1 VKIYALPPIISA
13 VAYLLVGLL
22 VYSRKKPNPVNN
34 SFAIMLLCVS
44 MWNIDWAG
52 LISAPNANFA
62 QRWGSIFRIPMLFI
76 PPTFLHFAVLFTNPQ
91 GFSPRI
97 RKILLIF
104 YSLSCFLAVFSWTH
118 YFVEDVIVHP
128 WGYTFKGGPLYF
140 LFLLQFIIGIVFAFS
155 YMARGY
161 TSADSYHRQRLKYF
175 FLATGVSFALG
186 SLNFL
191 PILFGM
197 RTYPIGSIAVTVGL
211 FIATYSV
218 VQHRLMDVS
227 VFMAKGLGYILSI
240 FILGIPALVAMIF
253 LEKYYFRQMDLSF
266 SLLLVAIGIA
276 AVLVFPKIKERMDQA
291 MQQIIVRDKYF
302 YHRVLEDFSRSLVTM
317 VDLNRLLRMLAQTVE
332 RSMGVSCISIFLYN
346 PEKDIFRSSLAR
358 GSPENNME
366 NTSFKSADPCLHWLQ
381 ERKEAVVRAELERN
395 PRSREEKELLN
406 MMMRLQAE
414 VCLPLIYMDRLI
426 GFINLGHKMQEE
438 MYYREDLDLLNTLA
452 YQLAIAIENA
462 NLYEN
467 LRKSQDIMRRAD
479 RLASLGTLVSSLAHE
494 IRNPLVSIKTFTQ
507 LLPERLEDEEFRNYF
522 LKIASGEIDRLT
534 TLINELLGFARPSE
548 PNLRGEDVNTLIEK
562 MEFLITTEAR
572 KKNITISK
580 NCALNLPL
588 VMVDA
593 EQIKQVLLNVLLN
606 AIQAIPREGQIW
618 VETRVVQVTREETS
632 ERFVQI
638 EVRDTGVG
646 IPKENLDHVFDPF
659 FSTRP
664 DGSGL
669 GLAISYQIIHEH
681 GGFIDLESEV
691 GKGTSFRIHLPL
703 NAGGRGG
710 ARK

>member
-1 VKIYALPPIISA
+1 VKIYAIPPIIAA
-13 VAYLLVGLL
+13 VAYLLVGIL
-22 VYSRKKPNPVNN
+22 VYSKKRPNPVNK

-44 MWNIDWAG
+44 LWNIDWAG
-52 LISAPNANFA
+52 LISAPTADFA
-62 QRWGSIFRIPMLFI
+62 QQWAKIFRIPVIFI

-91 GFSPRI
+91 GFSRRI
-97 RKILLIF
+97 KRILFIF
-104 YSLSCFLAVFSWTH
+104 YGLSCFLAAFSWTP
-118 YFVEDVIVHP
+118 YFVKAVIVHP
-128 WGYTFKGGPLYF
+128 WGYSFQSGPLYF
-140 LFLLQFIIGIVFAFS
+140 LYLLQFILAIVLSFS
-155 YMARGY
+155 YMLRGY
-161 TSADSYHRQRLKYF
+161 TSANRYHRHRLKYF
-175 FLATGVSFALG
+175 FLAVGVSFTLG

-191 PILFGM
+191 PIFGM
-197 RTYPIGSIAVTVGL
+197 QVYPLGSIAVTVGL

-227 VFMAKGLGYILSI
+227 VFMAKGLAYIFSI
-240 FILGIPALVAMIF
+240 LLLGGPAAVAMFF
-253 LEKYYFRQMDLSF
+253 LERYYFQGVDLSF
-266 SLLLVAIGIA
+266 SLLLLTIGIMVA
-276 AVLVFPKIKERMDQA
+276 LIFQKVKERMNQA

-302 YHRVLEDFSRSLVTM
+302 YHRVLEDFSRRLVTM
-317 VDLNRLLRMLAQTVE
+317 VDLNRLLHMLTETVE
-332 RSMGVSCISIFLYN
+332 RSMGVSRISVFLYY
-346 PEKDIFRSSLAR
+346 PDKEIFRSALTR
-358 GSPENNME
+358 GLPENDTE
-366 NTSFKSADPCLHWLQ
+366 TTSFNSGDPCIRWL
-381 ERKEAVVRAELERN
+381 EEKKEAVVRAEIDKN
-395 PRSREEKELLN
+395 PKRREEKECFN
-406 MMMRLQAE
+406 MMTRLQAE
-414 VCLPLIYMDRLI
+414 VCLPLIYLDRLI

-438 MYYREDLDLLNTLA
+438 MYYREDLDLLNTLTN
-452 YQLAIAIENA
+452 QLAIAIENA

-467 LRKSQDIMRRAD
+467 LKKSQDIMRRAD

-522 LKIASGEIDRLT
+522 LKVASGEIDRLT

-548 PNLRGEDVNTLIEK
+548 PNLQGEDVNTLIDK
-562 MEFLITTEAR
+562 MEFLIATEAR

-580 NCALNLPL
+580 NRTPNLPL

-593 EQIKQVLLNVLLN
+593 EQIKQVLLNLLLN
-606 AIQAIPREGQIW
+606 AIQAIPREGQVW
-618 VETRVVQVTREETS
+618 VETRVVQVPRDGTP

-646 IPKENLDHVFDPF
+646 IPKENLERVFDPF

-691 GKGTSFRIHLPL
+691 GKGTSFRVHLPL
-703 NAGGRGG
+703 KGGGPGGHRG
-710 ARK
+710 

>member
-1 VKIYALPPIISA
+1 VKIYAFPPIIAA

-22 VYSRKKPNPVNN
+22 VYSKKRPNPVNK

-44 MWNIDWAG
+44 LWNIDWAG
-52 LISAPNANFA
+52 LISAPSANFA
-62 QRWGSIFRIPMLFI
+62 EQWGSIFRIPLLFI
-76 PPTFLHFAVLFTNPQ
+76 PPTFLHFAFLFTNPQ
-91 GFSPRI
+91 GFSRRI
-97 RKILLIF
+97 RKILFIF
-104 YSLSCFLAVFSWTH
+104 YSLSCFLAAFSWTR
-118 YFVEDVIVHP
+118 YFVKEVIVHP
-128 WGYTFKGGPLYF
+128 WGYSFKGGPLYL
-140 LFLLQFIIGIVFAFS
+140 LFLLQFILAIVIAFS
-155 YMARGY
+155 YMLRGY
-161 TSADSYHRQRLKYF
+161 TSANRYHRHRLKYF
-175 FLATGVSFALG
+175 FLAVGVSFTLG

-191 PILFGM
+191 PIFGM
-197 RTYPIGSIAVTVGL
+197 QVYPFGSIAVTVGL

-227 VFMAKGLGYILSI
+227 VFMAKGLAYIFTIL
-240 FILGIPALVAMIF
+240 ILGGPAAVAMIF
-253 LEKYYFRQMDLSF
+253 LEKYYFQQMDLSF
-266 SLLLVAIGIA
+266 SLLLLTVGITA
-276 AVLVFPKIKERMDQA
+276 ALIFHKVKERMNQA

-302 YHRVLEDFSRSLVTM
+302 YHRVLEDFSRRLVTM
-317 VDLNRLLRMLAQTVE
+317 VDLNRLLRMLADTVE
-332 RSMGVSCISIFLYN
+332 RSMGVSTISIFLYY
-346 PEKDIFRSSLAR
+346 PEKEIFRLALTR
-358 GSPENNME
+358 GSSEDDLE
-366 NTSFKSADPCLHWLQ
+366 TTSFNSGDPCIHWL
-381 ERKEAVVRAELERN
+381 EEKKEAVVRAEIDKN
-395 PRSREEKELLN
+395 PRRREEKEFLN

-414 VCLPLIYMDRLI
+414 VCLPLIYLDRLI

-452 YQLAIAIENA
+452 NQLAIAIENA

-467 LRKSQDIMRRAD
+467 LKKSQDIMRRAD

-522 LKIASGEIDRLT
+522 LKVASGEIDRLT

-548 PNLRGEDVNTLIEK
+548 PNLRGEDVNTLIDK
-562 MEFLITTEAR
+562 IEFLIATEAR
-572 KKNITISK
+572 KKSITISK
-580 NCALNLPL
+580 NRTPNLPL

-593 EQIKQVLLNVLLN
+593 EQIKQVLLNLLLN
-606 AIQAIPREGQIW
+606 AIQAIPREGEIW
-618 VETRVVQVTREETS
+618 VETRVVQVPRNETN

-646 IPKENLDHVFDPF
+646 IPKENLERVFDPF

-703 NAGGRGG
+703 KGGGQGGHRG
-710 ARK
+710 